1 MVKHTQTM
9 CRQRSTNC
17 LSMFDHFV
25 GAALKGL
32 MKILKYSIIAKLIT
46 KRHKTD
52 VEITF
57 SMIKNIKK
65 IKR

>member
-1 MVKHTQTM
+1 
-9 CRQRSTNC
+9 
-17 LSMFDHFV
+17 MFDHFV
-25 GAALKGL
+25 GVALKGL